1 MFGNLG
7 FLPGLNFSNMN
18 LSSETIDK
26 KLSDP
31 NSTLDDLLTED
42 ELLQEFRT
50 QNKKL
55 LNYFNKEK
63 VKQLL
68 DYIIK
73 EPTEDSQNK
82 GYKFP
87 FICSQLFG
95 LEEETLMNYFFKTN
109 KELLDYEKNRDS
121 QKNLNEADIKNLK
134 QNNNSENDD
143 DQVNLNDNEEIKE
156 NDNKIEL
163 LDYFFTF
170 LDENKELNYV
180 LCGYFSSLM
189 NNLLNMNG
197 GLIIK
202 YIYTM
207 KTDILS
213 KMVNHCYRKSISE
226 TLSKILQFENYI
238 KNNKNNNQKDN
249 NKNLIEIDNNQEKK
263 FSNIRKEILINIF
276 EKIDINLP
284 NEKLYS
290 MQFLI
295 DELIETKIIF
305 KEIFDD
311 QNVISY
317 LVVKPLTNINL
328 IKNNENIENLRRNF
342 IVIIDIIINFLK
354 NIKKDE
360 LQSPMTFNEIDEDE
374 DTTQIEKKS
383 TQVYHTKL
391 SNEIFRILEKL
402 IEINFNYDNTEE
414 NNQKYIL
421 SFDDYNLN
429 PLGIYRIKIVELI
442 DNLLTY
448 CIHISEELDKILIN
462 CKFFENAFKFL
473 FKYEWNNIYQE
484 TFLNL
489 LKKLLD
495 DSASHEL
502 LTKHI
507 FLEIKI
513 LDIITSHLENLSTD
527 KFKYK
532 STNSTSHGYIAFLIS
547 LSYKINAIIGGTP
560 LKINGNLNQEG
571 SISFMNKSNNG
582 GELQNSKE
590 EIDMLFSMIMKG
602 NTNSSSDNINYNDNE
617 EKMVKNDF
625 VTESKSDI
633 KIKQKEIK
641 NVCIECMKKYLND
654 KWEEFFKTKI
664 ADVIKLYESKLCE
677 IKKENNDDVFGE
689 KNKNNNDTNNMEVEQ
704 KNNNEEKNENI
715 FENSDNKK
723 NEENNNDDIFGSK
736 KDDDWLIGTNNNT
749 ESAFKDKEIDIN
761 DFDFGDGDEE
771 KKDKEEKNEK

>member
-374 DTTQIEKKS
+374 DTTQIEKKN

-495 DSASHEL
+495 DSASHDL

-507 FLEIKI
+507 FTEIKI

-633 KIKQKEIK
+633 KIKQKEVK

-654 KWEEFFKTKI
+654 KWEEFFKNKI

-704 KNNNEEKNENI
+704 KNNNEEKNDNI